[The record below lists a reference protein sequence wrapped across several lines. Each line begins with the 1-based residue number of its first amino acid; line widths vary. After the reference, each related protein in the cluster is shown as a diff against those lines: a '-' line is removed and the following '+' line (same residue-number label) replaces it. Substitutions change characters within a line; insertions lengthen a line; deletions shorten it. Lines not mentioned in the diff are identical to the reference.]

1 MLDKK
6 KKSKIL
12 PPIAVDKEN
21 NSVKLSV
28 NSKIYSLETIYAA
41 GYLFLDKVYIL
52 LDEGRNGHI
61 DVYLFPQGSSMDL
74 KKTAFE
80 FYNELLNYSHYFS
93 RAKMNADTAKL
104 ILQRAF
110 FSLSPEIKQES
121 EDQEIKDLL
130 SEFEK
135 EKFGKNSRVNKK

>member
-1 MLDKK
+1 M
-6 KKSKIL
+6 
-12 PPIAVDKEN
+12 
-21 NSVKLSV
+21 
-28 NSKIYSLETIYAA
+28 T
-41 GYLFLDKVYIL
+41 
-52 LDEGRNGHI
+52 EGRSNHI
-61 DVYLFPQGSSMDL
+61 DVHLFPQNSSMDL

-135 EKFGKNSRVNKK
+135 EKFGKNSRMNKK

>member
-6 KKSKIL
+6 KKSKVPL
-12 PPIAVDKEN
+12 PIAVDKEN
-21 NSVKLSV
+21 NTVKLSV

-52 LDEGRNGHI
+52 LDEGRSNHI
-61 DVYLFPQGSSMDL
+61 DVHLFPQNSSMDL